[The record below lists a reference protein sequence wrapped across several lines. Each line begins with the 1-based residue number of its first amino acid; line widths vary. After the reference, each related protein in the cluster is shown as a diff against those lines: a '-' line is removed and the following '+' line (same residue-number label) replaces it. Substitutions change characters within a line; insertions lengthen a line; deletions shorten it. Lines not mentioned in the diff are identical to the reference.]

1 MITYKEY
8 KTFTPHDPFVA
19 GNNLSY
25 FVGGYYPTDEL
36 EKILRKGMFIPSD
49 EVMAKEYPTVKK
61 IEGMHPF
68 LLLFSRCRNVR
79 DTATEIE
86 LRPYLELNFFFP
98 ITYRHKGE
106 ERLCS
111 YLPLLYLDF
120 LLGTIG
126 GTILGL
132 RKEFH
137 ANLKYTETDTSSSF
151 GIENII
157 SASFSQT
164 STEDIKDLDPFFAR
178 FFTKPTLT
186 YSYFNRT
193 YFYTTLVHPTRVH
206 ETSAAY
212 EWNYKGSV
220 IRSDEHTFAN
230 FSEYSFTTSRAM
242 RYDAYFHPKYPVRVE
257 SARATPARTFVHRRK
272 GGVRLRP

>member
-1 MITYKEY
+1 MISYKKY

-25 FVGGYYPTDEL
+25 FVGGHYPTDKL

-61 IEGMHPF
+61 IKGMHPF
-68 LLLFSRCRNVR
+68 LMLFSRCRNVR

-98 ITYRHKGE
+98 ITYKHKGE

-120 LLGTIG
+120 LFGTIG
-126 GTILGL
+126 GMILGL

-151 GIENII
+151 DIENII
-157 SASFSQT
+157 SASFSET
-164 STEDIKDLDPFFAR
+164 STEDIKDLDPFFVQ

-186 YSYFNRT
+186 YSYFNQT
-193 YFYTTLVHPTRVH
+193 DFYTTLVHPPRVR
-206 ETSAAY
+206 ETSATCG
-212 EWNYKGSV
+212 WNYKGSV
-220 IRSDEHTFAN
+220 IRSDEHSFGN
-230 FSEYSFTTSRAM
+230 FCEYSFTTSRAM
-242 RYDAYFHPKYPVRVE
+242 RYDAYFHPKYPV
-257 SARATPARTFVHRRK
+257 
-272 GGVRLRP
+272 G

>member
-25 FVGGYYPTDEL
+25 FVGGYYPTDKL

-61 IEGMHPF
+61 IKGMHPF
-68 LLLFSRCRNVR
+68 LMLFSRCRNVR

-98 ITYRHKGE
+98 ITYKHKGE

-126 GTILGL
+126 GLILGL

-151 GIENII
+151 GIKNII

-186 YSYFNRT
+186 YSYFNKT
-193 YFYTTLVHPTRVH
+193 YLYTTLVHPTRVH

-220 IRSDEHTFAN
+220 IRSDEHTVAN
-230 FSEYSFTTSRAM
+230 FSEYGFTTSRAM
-242 RYDAYFHPKYPVRVE
+242 RYDAYFRPKYPVE
-257 SARATPARTFVHRRK
+257 
-272 GGVRLRP
+272 

>member
-1 MITYKEY
+1 MISYKEFR
-8 KTFTPHDPFVA
+8 TLTPHDTFMS
-19 GNNLSY
+19 GDNLSY
-25 FVGGYYPTDEL
+25 FVGGYYPTDAL

-61 IEGMHPF
+61 IKGMHPF

-98 ITYRHKGE
+98 ITYKHKGE

-111 YLPLLYLDF
+111 SLPLLYLDF

-126 GTILGL
+126 GLILGL

-137 ANLKYTETDTSSSF
+137 AKLKFTETDTSSSF
-151 GIENII
+151 FIQDII
-157 SASFSQT
+157 SGSFSQT

-178 FFTKPTLT
+178 FFMKPTLT
-186 YSYFNRT
+186 YSYFNKT
-193 YFYTTLVHPTRVH
+193 DFYTTLVHPTRVN
-206 ETSAAY
+206 ETSAVY

-220 IRSDEHTFAN
+220 IKSDEHTFAN

-242 RYDAYFHPKYPVRVE
+242 RYDAYFHPKYPVE
-257 SARATPARTFVHRRK
+257 
-272 GGVRLRP
+272 